1 MLVYALAGDV
11 LGHADYRA
19 WLDDTLSGGEV
30 VAVSDLA
37 LSGFLRIVTN
47 PRVTRA
53 PLGIDEALVV
63 TDALRDH
70 PVIDIVVPGARHWAI
85 FRDLCLR
92 ANTRGNL
99 VADAVHAAIAIE
111 HNADFIT
118 TDGDFA
124 RFPGLR
130 WRHPL
135 HGRD

>member
-1 MLVYALAGDV
+1 VYALAGDV

-19 WLDDTLSGGEV
+19 WLDETMRSGDV
-30 VAVSDLA
+30 VGVSDLA
-37 LSGFLRIVTN
+37 LGGFLRIVTN

-53 PLGIDEALVV
+53 PLSIAQAHAV
-63 TDALRDH
+63 TDAVRDH
-70 PVIDIVVPGARHWAI
+70 PAVVVVAPGDRHWSI
-85 FRDLCLR
+85 FRGLCIS
-92 ANTRGNL
+92 ANAKGNL

-135 HGRD
+135 RPA